1 MKHLKSINKLK
12 IPNKRIAFVI
22 NHAAFFESHIMPIA
36 NEAKKIYDIKLFCGK
51 PSSLEMEKYAIKE
64 IKKKKINYIKNNSSS
79 SSINIFKE
87 YSAFISLKKSLKSFR
102 PDLIYCA
109 TPKGI
114 LLGGII
120 SKILKTQSLVIFNT
134 GMGFLYTNRLTLI
147 HKLAKYFYVFVLK
160 NIIMKH
166 PNKKII
172 VENMIDYKF
181 LKKNYFLK
189 DSEISLING
198 SGVDLSKFRKQK
210 FSNKKIVLLPSR
222 VVKEKGIR
230 EFVIAANNLKSKF
243 PSWNF
248 YVAGTLNY
256 KKQSVFSKKEIK
268 LLNEYNSTKFLGYV
282 RNMINLYKKT
292 SIVCLPSHREGFSKT
307 LQEAAAL
314 GIPTVT
320 TNAVGCR
327 NAIIPGKTG
336 ELCKINNPKS
346 LEKSLEKLI
355 KNKRKRIIYGNNGSK
370 LAKKKFDLKEIIK
383 KNLNIYK
390 NLFLNE
396 KTYFYSTK

>member
-1 MKHLKSINKLK
+1 MSNKK
-12 IPNKRIAFVI
+12 IAFVI
-22 NHAAFFESHIMPIA
+22 NHAAFFESHILPVA
-36 NEAKKIYDIKLFCGK
+36 NEAKKKYNVKLFCGM
-51 PSSLEMEKYAIKE
+51 PASLEMDKFALKELKKNKISFTKY
-64 IKKKKINYIKNNSSS
+64 NFSS

-87 YSAFISLKKSLKSFR
+87 FVALIRLKNSLRSFQ
-102 PDLIYCA
+102 PDLIHCA

-114 LLGGII
+114 LFGGLL
-120 SKILKTQSLVIFNT
+120 SKILKVESLVVFNT
-134 GMGFLYTNRLTLI
+134 GMGFLYTNKLNLI
-147 HKLAKYFYVFVLK
+147 HQIAKYFYVFVLK

-172 VENMIDYKF
+172 VENKIDYKF

-189 DSEISLING
+189 KNEIILLNG
-198 SGVDLSKFRKQK
+198 SGVNLSKFKKQK
-210 FSNKKIVLLPSR
+210 LNDKKIVLLPSR
-222 VVKEKGIR
+222 VIKEKGIK
-230 EFVIAANNLKSKF
+230 EFVIAANKLKDKF

-256 KKQSVFSKKEIK
+256 KKKSGFTENEIK
-268 LLNEYNSTKFLGYV
+268 SINKNNNVKFLGYV
-282 RNMINLYKKT
+282 RDMIKLYKKI

-320 TNAVGCR
+320 TDAIGCK

-336 ELCKINNPKS
+336 ELCKTKNPNS

-355 KNKRKRIIYGNNGSK
+355 NNKRKRIIYGNNGRK
-370 LAKKKFDLKEIIK
+370 LAKKNFDLKKILK
-383 KNLNIYK
+383 KNLKIYK
-390 NLFLNE
+390 TLFSNE
-396 KTYFYSTK
+396 KTYFYSVK